1 MRFST
6 LFGVGLLA
14 AALAGPARALAQ
26 TYPCPPVGIRTDPA
40 NAADPSGKIN
50 TFNWYYGDYQ
60 PLVYGGTMYTLN
72 SPFPGVSQP
81 YLDLP
86 WLQPGNAV
94 MDRFQ
99 GRVDTPGDGW
109 ELIRRDLGYKDSGAP
124 SQTTNPLL
132 IIYNRRTSV
141 LRVFTA
147 VGDIQNNF
155 QFAEI
160 KRRFGEAQYKA
171 GTLPHDFY
179 RYLIASN
186 LLDEPIQ

>member
-1 MRFST
+1 
-6 LFGVGLLA
+6 
-14 AALAGPARALAQ
+14 
-26 TYPCPPVGIRTDPA
+26 
-40 NAADPSGKIN
+40 
-50 TFNWYYGDYQ
+50 
-60 PLVYGGTMYTLN
+60 MYTLN

-99 GRVDTPGDGW
+99 SQVDTPGDGW

-141 LRVFTA
+141 LRIFTA
-147 VGDIQNNF
+147 VGDVQNNF

-160 KRRFGEAQYKA
+160 KLKFGAGTQYKA
-171 GTLPHDFY
+171 ATLNRMSALGVALEDTEP
-179 RYLIASN
+179 LINPEFVSATR
-186 LLDEPIQ
+186 